1 MASNLTDL
9 SNVQGDILLNGLN
22 KEVETF
28 WFFTIA
34 DNKKFCQSLRQVATD
49 EISHTQNVLD
59 TRRNIRD
66 FKAQAGNSTSEK
78 LPTIGANISF
88 SFKGLQK
95 VRLSLTSPAHF

>member
-34 DNKKFCQSLRQVATD
+34 DTRSFCRKLRQVATE

-59 TRRNIRD
+59 TRRNIKD
-66 FKAQAGNSTSEK
+66 FKTREGNSPSGRV
-78 LPTIGANISF
+78 PTIGANISF
-88 SFKGLQK
+88 SFTGLQK
-95 VRLSLTSPAHF
+95 VRVLAL